1 MSNEPVVLSQL
12 LILSPSRPISEKN
25 DTSNH
30 GLTGQPL
37 NVGMKCIWDF
47 TFYQGHVRLTG
58 IQCRASQKATP
69 LPHLLSLSGWRG
81 SLRCTMMK
89 LPRTSLL
96 PT

>member
-30 GLTGQPL
+30 GLTGRPL

-58 IQCRASQKATP
+58 IQRRASQKADPPPT
-69 LPHLLSLSGWRG
+69 LPS
-81 SLRCTMMK
+81 
-89 LPRTSLL
+89 
-96 PT
+96 